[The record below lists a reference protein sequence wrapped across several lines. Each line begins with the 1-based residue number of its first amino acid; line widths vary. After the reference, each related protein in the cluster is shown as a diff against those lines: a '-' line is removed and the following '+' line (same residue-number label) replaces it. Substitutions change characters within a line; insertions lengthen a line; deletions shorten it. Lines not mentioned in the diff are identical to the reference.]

1 MYTGTK
7 LILAAAPFFLTAQAL
22 DVPIPCRTICGPID
36 QLQSRCDTD
45 LPSDNDID
53 ERRLENQCICSNRS
67 FDVGRIMP
75 LCASCMQQNASPP
88 GRDDDDDNRA
98 DAEDIA
104 EINNLMST
112 CRLSSTS
119 YSPAATSL
127 VQGIA
132 VNATPL
138 TGTNQLST
146 ATGASA
152 RPTGQTASSN
162 AGGGATA
169 TAGRN
174 GGGSGTTGTQGSR
187 ASGTTNAAAGLKPLG
202 GVTATGM
209 LYVAA
214 SFLAG
219 GLLL

>member
-7 LILAAAPFFLTAQAL
+7 LILAATPFFLAAQAL
-22 DVPIPCRTICGPID
+22 DMPIPCRAICGPID

-45 LPSDNDID
+45 LPSDNDVD

-112 CRLSSTS
+112 CRLSSTT

-146 ATGASA
+146 NTGASA
-152 RPTGQTASSN
+152 RPTASSN
-162 AGGGATA
+162 ADGSATA
-169 TAGRN
+169 TTGRN
-174 GGGSGTTGTQGSR
+174 GGGGSGTTGTQGSR
-187 ASGTTNAAAGLKPLG
+187 ATGTTNAAAGLKPLG

-214 SFLAG
+214 SLLAG